1 MKKVIDKSDSRGHSL
16 YDWLD
21 SHHTFSFD
29 EYYNP
34 RRMNF
39 GALRVL
45 NDDRVAPGKGFGTHP
60 HKNMEIISIPLK
72 GKLKHGDNHQNS
84 RVITPGDI
92 QTMSA
97 GTGIY
102 HSEMNGSDTEAV
114 EFLQIWVMP
123 EKLNTPPAYQDFDVR
138 PLLRKN
144 EMALIVSPDGDAPAR
159 LLQQTWFSIGE
170 IEAGKKE
177 LSMGYFCD
185 YELTPGTFDGQHY
198 DAVQRNIRGNHI
210 ALVEEGRMGADVRVM
225 DRKITMDSM
234 KEINSMVKNA
244 KHGTRHV
251 LDEDVDKRELIREVM
266 AIAAKPD
273 EDFAGGEQEKEETI
287 AKKLEE
293 MSYNRSER
301 GTANDDGVDKREGI
315 RQIMAIVKEAGGSEE
330 QIREAAGIA
339 EKISYNDSERS
350 GNDEEPKKDG
360 EDEDPKS
367 CAGDEDDDDKKKS
380 EIKELKESMDAMP
393 KAVFAELAKR
403 DKLYKKIQEKT
414 NIGTFDCSL
423 MTEKEVA
430 RYACDKLDLGA
441 AKGEEISVLKGYLKA
456 AKTSEIGFSLDSS
469 VRSSG
474 EDKAINKYLEGK

>member
-1 MKKVIDKSDSRGHSL
+1 MTKQVDHNDFWYIKDNPLSKVGVFPYLGKQISSELEPNKIYQVYRPAEELLSEETINSFKLLPIVDD
-16 YDWLD
+16 
-21 SHHTFSFD
+21 HTMLGT
-29 EYYNP
+29 E
-34 RRMNF
+34 
-39 GALRVL
+39 
-45 NDDRVAPGKGFGTHP
+45 PGMMPAEEKGVHGT
-60 HKNMEIISIPLK
+60 S
-72 GKLKHGDNHQNS
+72 
-84 RVITPGDI
+84 
-92 QTMSA
+92 
-97 GTGIY
+97 
-102 HSEMNGSDTEAV
+102 GSDV
-114 EFLQIWVMP
+114 YGKDD
-123 EKLNTPPAYQDFDVR
+123 KLY
-138 PLLRKN
+138 
-144 EMALIVSPDGDAPAR
+144 GD
-159 LLQQTWFSIGE
+159 LKIYSETLKDE

-244 KHGTRHV
+244 KHGTRQV

-266 AIAAKPD
+266 AIAAKPN

-350 GNDEEPKKDG
+350 SNDEEPKKDG

>member
-1 MKKVIDKSDSRGHSL
+1 MKQVDHNDFWYIKDNPLSKVGVFPYLGKQISSELEPDKIYQVYRPAEELLSEATVNSFKLLPIVDDHTMLGTEPGMMPAEEKGVHGTSGSDV
-16 YDWLD
+16 Y
-21 SHHTFSFD
+21 
-29 EYYNP
+29 
-34 RRMNF
+34 
-39 GALRVL
+39 
-45 NDDRVAPGKGFGTHP
+45 GKD
-60 HKNMEIISIPLK
+60 
-72 GKLKHGDNHQNS
+72 GKLYGDLK
-84 RVITPGDI
+84 
-92 QTMSA
+92 
-97 GTGIY
+97 IY
-102 HSEMNGSDTEAV
+102 SETLKD
-114 EFLQIWVMP
+114 
-123 EKLNTPPAYQDFDVR
+123 
-138 PLLRKN
+138 
-144 EMALIVSPDGDAPAR
+144 
-159 LLQQTWFSIGE
+159 E

-210 ALVEEGRMGADVRVM
+210 ALVEEGRMGSDVRVM

-234 KEINSMVKNA
+234 KEINSMVKSA
-244 KHGTRHV
+244 KRGNRQAF
-251 LDEDVDKRELIREVM
+251 DEDVDKRELIREVM
-266 AIAAKPD
+266 AIAAKPN

-293 MSYNRSER
+293 MSYNRSES
-301 GTANDDGVDKREGI
+301 GTANDDEVDKREGI
-315 RQIMAIVKEAGGSEE
+315 RQIMAIVREAGGSEE

-360 EDEDPKS
+360 EDEDPKP
-367 CAGDEDDDDKKKS
+367 CVGDEDEDEEKKS

-414 NIGTFDCSL
+414 NLGTFDCSL

-441 AKGEEISVLKGYLKA
+441 AKGEEIAVLKGYLKA
-456 AKTSEIGFSLDSS
+456 AGVSEIGYSLDSS
-469 VRSSG
+469 VRSRG
-474 EDKAINKYLEGK
+474 EDKAISKYLEGK

>member
-1 MKKVIDKSDSRGHSL
+1 MTKQVDHNDFWYIKDNPLSKVGVFPYLGKQISSELEPNKIYQVYRPAEELLSEETINSFKLLPIVDD
-16 YDWLD
+16 
-21 SHHTFSFD
+21 HTMLGT
-29 EYYNP
+29 E
-34 RRMNF
+34 
-39 GALRVL
+39 
-45 NDDRVAPGKGFGTHP
+45 PGMMPAEEKGVHGT
-60 HKNMEIISIPLK
+60 S
-72 GKLKHGDNHQNS
+72 
-84 RVITPGDI
+84 
-92 QTMSA
+92 
-97 GTGIY
+97 
-102 HSEMNGSDTEAV
+102 GSDV
-114 EFLQIWVMP
+114 YGKDD
-123 EKLNTPPAYQDFDVR
+123 KLY
-138 PLLRKN
+138 
-144 EMALIVSPDGDAPAR
+144 GD
-159 LLQQTWFSIGE
+159 LKIYSETLKDE

-244 KHGTRHV
+244 KHGTRQV

-266 AIAAKPD
+266 AIAAKPN

-330 QIREAAGIA
+330 QIREAASIA

-360 EDEDPKS
+360 EDEDLKP
-367 CAGDEDDDDKKKS
+367 CARDEDDDDKKKS

>member
-1 MKKVIDKSDSRGHSL
+1 MSKQVDHNDFWYIKDNPLSKVGVFPYLGKQISSELEPDKIYQVYRPAEELLSEETINSFKLLPIVDDHTMLGSEPGMTPAEEKGVHGTSGSDV
-16 YDWLD
+16 Y
-21 SHHTFSFD
+21 
-29 EYYNP
+29 
-34 RRMNF
+34 
-39 GALRVL
+39 
-45 NDDRVAPGKGFGTHP
+45 GKD
-60 HKNMEIISIPLK
+60 
-72 GKLKHGDNHQNS
+72 GKLYGDLK
-84 RVITPGDI
+84 
-92 QTMSA
+92 
-97 GTGIY
+97 IY
-102 HSEMNGSDTEAV
+102 SETLKD
-114 EFLQIWVMP
+114 
-123 EKLNTPPAYQDFDVR
+123 
-138 PLLRKN
+138 
-144 EMALIVSPDGDAPAR
+144 
-159 LLQQTWFSIGE
+159 E

-210 ALVEEGRMGADVRVM
+210 ALVEEGRMGPDVRVM

-244 KHGTRHV
+244 KHGNRRV
-251 LDEDVDKRELIREVM
+251 FDEDVDKRELIREVM
-266 AIAAKPD
+266 AIAAKPN
-273 EDFAGGEQEKEETI
+273 EDFAGGEREKEETI

-301 GTANDDGVDKREGI
+301 GTANDDEVDKREGI
-315 RQIMAIVKEAGGSEE
+315 RQIMAIVREAGGSEE

-360 EDEDPKS
+360 EDEEPES
-367 CAGDEDDDDKKKS
+367 CAGDEDEDEEKKS

-393 KAVFAELAKR
+393 KAVFAELANR

-414 NIGTFDCSL
+414 NIGTFDYSL

-441 AKGEEISVLKGYLKA
+441 ARGEEIAALKGYLKA
-456 AKTSEIGFSLDSS
+456 ARTSEVGYSLDNSA
-469 VRSSG
+469 RSSG
-474 EDKAINKYLEGK
+474 EDKAILKYLEGK

>member
-1 MKKVIDKSDSRGHSL
+1 MSKQVDHNDFWYIKDNPLSKVGVFPYLGKQISSELEPDKIYQVYRPAEELLSEETVNSFKLLPIVDDHTMLGTEPGMMPAEEKGVHGTSGSDV
-16 YDWLD
+16 Y
-21 SHHTFSFD
+21 
-29 EYYNP
+29 
-34 RRMNF
+34 
-39 GALRVL
+39 
-45 NDDRVAPGKGFGTHP
+45 GKG
-60 HKNMEIISIPLK
+60 
-72 GKLKHGDNHQNS
+72 GKLYGDLK
-84 RVITPGDI
+84 
-92 QTMSA
+92 
-97 GTGIY
+97 IY
-102 HSEMNGSDTEAV
+102 SETLKD
-114 EFLQIWVMP
+114 
-123 EKLNTPPAYQDFDVR
+123 
-138 PLLRKN
+138 
-144 EMALIVSPDGDAPAR
+144 
-159 LLQQTWFSIGE
+159 E

-185 YELTPGTFDGQHY
+185 YELTPGTFNGIHY

-210 ALVEEGRMGADVRVM
+210 ALVEEGRMGSDVRVM

-244 KHGTRHV
+244 KRGNRHAF
-251 LDEDVDKRELIREVM
+251 DEDVDKRELIREVM
-266 AIAAKPD
+266 AIAAKPN
-273 EDFAGGEQEKEETI
+273 EDFEGGEREKEETI

-301 GTANDDGVDKREGI
+301 GTANDDEVDKREGI

-350 GNDEEPKKDG
+350 GDDEEPKKDG
-360 EDEDPKS
+360 EDEEPES
-367 CAGDEDDDDKKKS
+367 CASDEDDEEEKKS

-403 DKLYKKIQEKT
+403 DRLYKKIQEKT

-441 AKGEEISVLKGYLKA
+441 AKGEEIAVLKGYLKA
-456 AKTSEIGFSLDSS
+456 SRVSEVGFSLDSS
-469 VRSSG
+469 VASNSG
-474 EDKAINKYLEGK
+474 PDKAISKYMEGK

>member
-1 MKKVIDKSDSRGHSL
+1 MKQVDHNDFWYIKDNPLSKVGVFPYLGKQISSELEPDKIYQVYRPAEELLSDETINSFKL
-16 YDWLD
+16 LPIVDD
-21 SHHTFSFD
+21 HTMLGT
-29 EYYNP
+29 E
-34 RRMNF
+34 
-39 GALRVL
+39 
-45 NDDRVAPGKGFGTHP
+45 PGMMPAEEKGVHGTSGSDVYG
-60 HKNMEIISIPLK
+60 KD
-72 GKLKHGDNHQNS
+72 GKLYGDLK
-84 RVITPGDI
+84 
-92 QTMSA
+92 
-97 GTGIY
+97 IY
-102 HSEMNGSDTEAV
+102 SETLKD
-114 EFLQIWVMP
+114 
-123 EKLNTPPAYQDFDVR
+123 
-138 PLLRKN
+138 
-144 EMALIVSPDGDAPAR
+144 
-159 LLQQTWFSIGE
+159 E

-210 ALVEEGRMGADVRVM
+210 ALVEEGRMGSDVRVM

-234 KEINSMVKNA
+234 KEINSMVKSA
-244 KHGTRHV
+244 KRGNRQAF
-251 LDEDVDKRELIREVM
+251 DEDVDKRELIREVM
-266 AIAAKPD
+266 AIAAKPN

-293 MSYNRSER
+293 MSYNRSES
-301 GTANDDGVDKREGI
+301 GTANDDEVDKREGI
-315 RQIMAIVKEAGGSEE
+315 RQIMAIVREAGGSEE

-360 EDEDPKS
+360 EDEEPES
-367 CAGDEDDDDKKKS
+367 CAGDEDEDDDKKS

-414 NIGTFDCSL
+414 NLGTFDCSL

-441 AKGEEISVLKGYLKA
+441 AKGEEIAVLKGYLKA
-456 AKTSEIGFSLDSS
+456 AGVSEIGYSLDSS
-469 VRSSG
+469 VRSRG
-474 EDKAINKYLEGK
+474 EDKAISKYLEGK